1 MFSLSW
7 VLLILVSLI
16 QFIIDLPGPVNEGVN
31 HFASLLLYVPM
42 FYLHLCRHG
51 RAGRFK
57 MSTNYLSPCY
67 RAKKEENKFLVLSPS
82 DLGHN
87 NTLHWQEIA
96 IIQKFCVYVP
106 VHYAIVRIQPSRSPS
121 IESSTDIWIC

>member
-42 FYLHLCRHG
+42 FT
-51 RAGRFK
+51 
-57 MSTNYLSPCY
+57 STSVDMEGQDVLEFQ
-67 RAKKEENKFLVLSPS
+67 RTIFLLALEQKKKKTSF
-82 DLGHN
+82 
-87 NTLHWQEIA
+87 
-96 IIQKFCVYVP
+96 
-106 VHYAIVRIQPSRSPS
+106 
-121 IESSTDIWIC
+121 